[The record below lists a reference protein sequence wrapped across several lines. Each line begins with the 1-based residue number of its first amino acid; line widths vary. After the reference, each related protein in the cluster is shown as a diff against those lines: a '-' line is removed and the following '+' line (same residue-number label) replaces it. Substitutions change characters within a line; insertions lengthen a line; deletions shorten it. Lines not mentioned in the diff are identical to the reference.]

1 MEDNQENS
9 TEQVSPQASPAPKK
23 DNGQLRKR
31 TITGIF
37 YVLIMAGILVMKILI
52 PTYYSEEYKDMVRFG
67 DLGVDLLFFL
77 IAMIGSYE
85 YLRAVGDVSPVQKWV
100 TIVTCS
106 LMIPAFVICKIVF
119 GLCVPDYNNAEASL
133 IVMLSVGSLGAM
145 TVASCMV
152 FDHEKSHLHSTACCE
167 FCILY
172 CGALV
177 SVGSHINHM
186 MTNSNVAIL
195 FMLVLVPFVD
205 TAAYTFGRIFGKVLP
220 YKLAPKTS
228 PNKTI
233 IGAVGGV
240 IGGLLA
246 AVLVWVLTVYAQPY
260 FEFKYN
266 GAMPS
271 LVALMLISLPT
282 SILAQLG
289 DLFESAIK
297 RDCGVKDMGKILPG
311 HGGVLD
317 RFDSM
322 LFASVPILV
331 LFMLLK

>member
-1 MEDNQENS
+1 MRRAKGASASFKVGSEFMEDNQENS
-9 TEQVSPQASPAPKK
+9 TQNVSPSPKK
-23 DNGQLRKR
+23 DNGQLKKR

-37 YVLIMAGILVMKILI
+37 YVIIMAGVLVMKILI
-52 PTYYSEEYKDMVRFG
+52 PTYYSDEYMDVVRFG

-77 IAMIGSYE
+77 ISMIGSYE
-85 YLRAVGDVSPVQKWV
+85 FLRAVGNISPVQKWV

-106 LMIPAFVICKIVF
+106 LMIPAFVISKILF
-119 GLCVPDYNNAEASL
+119 GLCVPDFPNAEASL
-133 IVMLSVGSLGAM
+133 IIMLSVGSLGAM
-145 TVASCMV
+145 LVASAMV
-152 FDHEKSHLHSTACCE
+152 FDHEKSRLHSTACSE

-205 TAAYTFGRIFGKVLP
+205 TAAYTFGKLFGKVLP

-233 IGAVGGV
+233 VGAVGGV

-260 FEFKYN
+260 FEFKYD
-266 GAMPS
+266 GVLPS
-271 LVALMLISLPT
+271 LVSLMLISLPT

-297 RDCGVKDMGKILPG
+297 RDCGVKDMGNILP
-311 HGGVLD
+311 
-317 RFDSM
+317 
-322 LFASVPILV
+322 
-331 LFMLLK
+331 